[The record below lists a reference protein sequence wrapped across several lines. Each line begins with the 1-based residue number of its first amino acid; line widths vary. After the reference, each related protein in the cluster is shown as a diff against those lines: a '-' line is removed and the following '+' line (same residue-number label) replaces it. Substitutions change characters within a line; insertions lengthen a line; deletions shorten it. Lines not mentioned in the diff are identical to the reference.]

1 LRNRFTEIWCTPSES
16 LDDLF
21 AIIVH
26 NLTFGDRNQ
35 HEACA
40 RMMCDFIQCLRS
52 IATTKRIL
60 TTVRDILSWITFINL
75 SPTRWQYSYEH
86 GAYLVFID
94 AMDSTS
100 SVKQQAIEFLA
111 NQQKENSMHSEAIQ
125 MEENCLTIGSYSIP
139 RGTTVYNDSEDYSF
153 KAPTTLANV
162 QRLLRAMQLINKP
175 ILIEGSPGVGKTSLV
190 IALARLAGYSYI
202 RINLSEQTD
211 ISDLFGSDLPD
222 VESGQAGKF
231 KWHDGPL
238 LTAIKNNQ
246 WIILDEVSLSLL
258 SDERGIH
265 LSCKAS
271 FSVKN
276 FLDFCE
282 QVA

>member
-1 LRNRFTEIWCTPSES
+1 LKISIY
-16 LDDLF
+16 L
-21 AIIVH
+21 
-26 NLTFGDRNQ
+26 NL
-35 HEACA
+35 
-40 RMMCDFIQCLRS
+40 S
-52 IATTKRIL
+52 IL
-60 TTVRDILSWITFINL
+60 TTVRDILSWILFINL
-75 SPTRWQYSYEH
+75 NADNWRYSYEH

-94 AMDSTS
+94 AIDSS
-100 SVKQQAIEFLA
+100 STIKQLIIDFLT
-111 NQQKENSMHSEAIQ
+111 NQQEQKSISFETIHTNS
-125 MEENCLTIGSYSIP
+125 NLLTFGSYSIP
-139 RGTTVYNDSEDYSF
+139 RGSIIYNDNEEYSF

-175 ILIEGSPGVGKTSLV
+175 ILIEGNPGVGKTSLV

-246 WIILDEVSLSLL
+246 WIILDEVIKDLFVLL
-258 SDERGIH
+258 KRR
-265 LSCKAS
+265 
-271 FSVKN
+271 FSSK
-276 FLDFCE
+276 
-282 QVA
+282 